1 MGPFDCLDPPRTP
14 PTVNVMKSFLKR
26 LVARDELGRVGGC
39 LSFHDLFVGETAA
52 PDLSGECGRGKLA
65 RHREPGGTP
74 L

>member
-1 MGPFDCLDPPRTP
+1 MNLGQLLWGPFDCLDPPRTS

-26 LVARDELGRVGGC
+26 LVGGC
-39 LSFHDLFVGETAA
+39 RFFRDLFVGETAA
-52 PDLSGECGRGKLA
+52 PDLSGECRGGKLA